1 MTLTIDWN
9 EFTPLASLLGG
20 ALIGLAAVML
30 VAFKGR
36 ILGISGIVG
45 SMLQTSN
52 TPKDHFRWRLY
63 FIAGILISS
72 LSACYLGLMPPMQ
85 IKSDFS
91 TLVAGGLLVGF
102 GTRMGS
108 GCTSGHAVC
117 GLGRLSLRSLTA
129 TLVFMGSGFLTAYV
143 FYHLA

>member
-52 TPKDHFRWRLY
+52 TPKDHYRWRLY
-63 FIAGILISS
+63 FL
-72 LSACYLGLMPPMQ
+72 
-85 IKSDFS
+85 
-91 TLVAGGLLVGF
+91 
-102 GTRMGS
+102 
-108 GCTSGHAVC
+108 CTSGHAVC

>member
-1 MTLTIDWN
+1 MTLTIDWT

-52 TPKDHFRWRLY
+52 TPKDHYRWRLY
-63 FIAGILISS
+63 F
-72 LSACYLGLMPPMQ
+72 
-85 IKSDFS
+85 
-91 TLVAGGLLVGF
+91 
-102 GTRMGS
+102 
-108 GCTSGHAVC
+108 
-117 GLGRLSLRSLTA
+117 LGRLSLRSLTA

>member
-1 MTLTIDWN
+1 MSPTIDWN
-9 EFTPLASLLGG
+9 EFTPLASLIGG

-36 ILGISGIVG
+36 VLGISGIVG
-45 SMLQTSN
+45 SLLQTSN
-52 TPKDHFRWRLY
+52 TPKDHYRWRHY
-63 FIAGILISS
+63 FLAGILISS
-72 LSACYLGLMPPMQ
+72 LSACYLGLMPKME
-85 IKSDFS
+85 INSDFT
-91 TLVAGGLLVGF
+91 TLVVGGLLVGF

-129 TLVFMGSGFLTAYV
+129 TLVFMGSGF
-143 FYHLA
+143 

>member
-1 MTLTIDWN
+1 MSPTIDWN
-9 EFTPLASLLGG
+9 EFTPLASLIGG

-36 ILGISGIVG
+36 VLGISGIVG
-45 SMLQTSN
+45 SLLQTSN
-52 TPKDHFRWRLY
+52 TPKDHYRWRLY
-63 FIAGILISS
+63 FLAGILISS
-72 LSACYLGLMPPMQ
+72 LSACYLGLMPKME
-85 IKSDFS
+85 INSDFT
-91 TLVAGGLLVGF
+91 TLVVGGLLVGF

-129 TLVFMGSGFLTAYV
+129 TLV
-143 FYHLA
+143 